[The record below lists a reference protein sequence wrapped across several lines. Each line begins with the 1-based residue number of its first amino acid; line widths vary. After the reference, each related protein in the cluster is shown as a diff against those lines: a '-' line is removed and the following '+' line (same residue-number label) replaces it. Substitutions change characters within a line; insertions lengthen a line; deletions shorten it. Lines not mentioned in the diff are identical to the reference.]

1 MNILAVFSSFFQKMA
16 NSENIR
22 RNSVM
27 EMYFTQIEA
36 ENTIFIEKL
45 KSYVMKFK
53 ICLIMADFQRI
64 QEKWLIQKIGEGI
77 E

>member
-1 MNILAVFSSFFQKMA
+1 MA
-16 NSENIR
+16 NSENTR

-27 EMYFTQIEA
+27 EIYLTYIEA

-53 ICLIMADFQRI
+53 IWLIKADF
-64 QEKWLIQKIGEGI
+64 
-77 E
+77 

>member
-1 MNILAVFSSFFQKMA
+1 
-16 NSENIR
+16 
-22 RNSVM
+22 M

-53 ICLIMADFQRI
+53 IWLIKADFQRI
-64 QEKWLIQKIGEGI
+64 QEKWLIQEIGEGI